1 MANSSS
7 RERLRAAQQAET
19 KRRRAR
25 VIAAIGVGVG
35 ALVAIAVMIWA
46 SMGGAAPSATTR
58 PPNATASN
66 DGIVVN
72 PGKAKPNAP
81 VVGLYF
87 DYQCSHCVSFEEKY
101 GLTLNA
107 LSNNGDVSLVNHTR
121 VFLDRGD
128 ATGLSHRAAIAAA
141 CADTAGVYKDYHQSI
156 FSSAYQGAYTDD
168 LFRVTI
174 PQQLGLS
181 GDTLTRFQSCYDDRS
196 MAGFVQ
202 GVDDAAA
209 KAGVNSTPTLMINGK
224 TQNLT
229 TLPED
234 VTKLKAFIEA
244 AAKA

>member
-1 MANSSS
+1 MANSSR
-7 RERLRAAQQAET
+7 RERLRAAQQAEV
-19 KRRRAR
+19 KRRRVR

-35 ALVAIAVMIWA
+35 ALVAIVAMIWA
-46 SMGGAAPSATTR
+46 SLGAAVPSATTT
-58 PPNATASN
+58 PPNATAAN

-72 PGKAKPNAP
+72 PGKAKPDAP

-87 DYQCSHCVSFEEKY
+87 DYQCSHCVTFEEKY
-101 GLTLNA
+101 GLTINDLAN
-107 LSNNGDVSLVNHTR
+107 SGDISLINHTR

-156 FSSAYQGAYTDD
+156 FSSAYQGAYTDE

-174 PQQLGLS
+174 PQELGLS
-181 GDTLTRFQSCYDDRS
+181 GDALTRFQSCFDDRS

-202 GVDDAAA
+202 GVDDAAG
-209 KAGVNSTPTLMINGK
+209 KAGINSTPTLVINGK
-224 TQNLT
+224 TQDLA
-229 TLPED
+229 TLPDD
-234 VTKLKAFIEA
+234 VTKLEAFIAA

>member
-1 MANSSS
+1 MAARRPTGRDQASTGS
-7 RERLRAAQQAET
+7 RHRRD
-19 KRRRAR
+19 RRRR
-25 VIAAIGVGVG
+25 RGP
-35 ALVAIAVMIWA
+35 
-46 SMGGAAPSATTR
+46 GGHRGDDLGIHGRRSFECHHPA
-58 PPNATASN
+58 PNATASN

-196 MAGFVQ
+196 MAGFVR
-202 GVDDAAA
+202 AWTTRRPRPA
-209 KAGVNSTPTLMINGK
+209 STA
-224 TQNLT
+224 
-229 TLPED
+229 LPR
-234 VTKLKAFIEA
+234 
-244 AAKA
+244 